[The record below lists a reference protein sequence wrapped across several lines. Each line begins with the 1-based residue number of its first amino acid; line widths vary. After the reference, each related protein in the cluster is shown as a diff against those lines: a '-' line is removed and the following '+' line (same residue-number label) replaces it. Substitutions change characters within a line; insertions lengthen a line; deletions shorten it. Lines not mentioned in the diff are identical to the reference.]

1 MKVPKYHM
9 EDSFLSKEIS
19 MTISLSIFTHCDC
32 VISEKILLKVFF
44 VVGSPLLALTN
55 GKMVRSMSDLTILLS

>member
-32 VISEKILLKVFF
+32 VISEKIVLKVFF
-44 VVGSPLLALTN
+44 CWFATTSPDQWEN
-55 GKMVRSMSDLTILLS
+55 GQVNE